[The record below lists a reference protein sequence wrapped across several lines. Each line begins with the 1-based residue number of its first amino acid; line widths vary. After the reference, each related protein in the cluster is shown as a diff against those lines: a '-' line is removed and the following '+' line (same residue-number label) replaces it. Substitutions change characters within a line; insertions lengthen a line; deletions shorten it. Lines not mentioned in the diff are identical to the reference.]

1 MSEFLRKVV
10 LKSCPFCGGEALLV
24 KTSIGYLP
32 ENSAI
37 TDTFMVRCSH
47 CHAQTES
54 RASDIR
60 INGNGFLEVRRN
72 GAEEAIQL
80 WNTRTKAD
88 LVIYRESEE

>member
-24 KTSIGYLP
+24 KTSQGYSQ
-32 ENSAI
+32 EDGAI

-47 CHAQTES
+47 CFVKTKNK
-54 RASDIR
+54 ASDIR